1 MPVSGSV
8 WGCPSVPTLL
18 LIPLLWHRPERCQ
31 SISRLH
37 PAARN
42 GQHLFH
48 WGICYPG
55 MLLLCLDKFSRSR
68 LNGFTDQ
75 LHCTAEQSQDQ
86 RAGTGTHPL
95 LCLKKPCGSSQRR
108 WGVTANCCPFA
119 PNEHLPLR
127 RQTQKTLNY
136 YLENKYI
143 EITVLAS
150 EAASG
155 RIKALAAFL
164 LS

>member
-1 MPVSGSV
+1 M
-8 WGCPSVPTLL
+8 
-18 LIPLLWHRPERCQ
+18 
-31 SISRLH
+31 
-37 PAARN
+37 
-42 GQHLFH
+42 
-48 WGICYPG
+48 Y
-55 MLLLCLDKFSRSR
+55 
-68 LNGFTDQ
+68 
-75 LHCTAEQSQDQ
+75 
-86 RAGTGTHPL
+86 
-95 LCLKKPCGSSQRR
+95 
-108 WGVTANCCPFA
+108 
-119 PNEHLPLR
+119 NEHLPLR